1 MIGAFRP
8 LSLVT
13 FGVIGTV
20 LFLSLYTVNETERVV
35 VNRLGRLIV
44 DEKTKQ
50 PEVLMPGL
58 HVKMPLVDNI
68 LRFDYRIQTLSIP
81 NSRIPTSEKKELI
94 IDLFAK
100 WRIRD
105 LSKFYQSTKGD
116 IRNAETLLRQKVTE
130 ALRTEIG
137 RRNLNNVVSN
147 ERQAVLDILRV
158 EADKTAETLGVK
170 VVDVRI
176 VRLDLPEE
184 VNESVYNLMRTERQ
198 RVATEHRARGQARAE
213 AIKADADAQV
223 TIIMANAEKEAKTMR
238 GTGDAI
244 AAKISSDAYGQDK
257 EFYSFYRS
265 LEAYKQA
272 FNNDQSNDMMVL
284 KPDGDFFKYFHKKR
298 NGNGDAAAKAS
309 SKETQKK

>member
-1 MIGAFRP
+1 MIGTFRP

-13 FGVIGTV
+13 IGIIGTV
-20 LFLSLYTVNETERVV
+20 FFLSMFSVNETERIVI
-35 VNRLGRLIV
+35 NRLGRLIV

-58 HVKMPLVDNI
+58 HFKMPLVDTI

-81 NSRIPTSEKKELI
+81 NSRIPTAEKKELI
-94 IDLFAK
+94 IDLFVK
-100 WRIRD
+100 WKIRD

-116 IRNAETLLRQKVTE
+116 IRNAEILLRQKVTE

-137 RRNLNNVVSN
+137 RRNLNNVVSH
-147 ERQAVLDILRV
+147 ERQAVLDILRI

-170 VVDVRI
+170 VIDVRI

-213 AIKADADAQV
+213 SIRADADAQV
-223 TIIMANAEKEAKTMR
+223 TIIMANAEREAKTAR
-238 GTGDAI
+238 GTGEAI
-244 AAKISSDAYGQDK
+244 AAKIYAEAYGQDQ

-272 FNNDQSNDMMVL
+272 FNNHQSTDIMLV
-284 KPDGDFFKYFHKKR
+284 KPEGDFFKYFHKKKS
-298 NGNGDAAAKAS
+298 GNSVAATAKAS
-309 SKETQKK
+309 QKK

>member
-1 MIGAFRP
+1 MIGTFRP

-13 FGVIGTV
+13 FGIIGTV
-20 LFLSLYTVNETERVV
+20 LFLSMFTVNETERVV
-35 VNRLGRLIV
+35 VNRLGRLII

-50 PEVLMPGL
+50 PEVLSPGL
-58 HVKMPLVDNI
+58 HFKMPLVDSI

-100 WRIRD
+100 WKIRD

-116 IRNAETLLRQKVTE
+116 IRNAETLLRQKVME

-137 RRNLNNVVSN
+137 RRNLNNVVSH

-158 EADKTAETLGVK
+158 ETDKTAETLGVK
-170 VVDVRI
+170 VIDVRI
-176 VRLDLPEE
+176 VKLDLPEE

-213 AIKADADAQV
+213 AIRADADAKV
-223 TIIMANAEKEAKTMR
+223 TIIMANAEREAKTAR

-244 AAKISSDAYGQDK
+244 AAKIYADAYGQDQ

-272 FNNDQSNDMMVL
+272 FNNQSADMMVV
-284 KPDGDFFKYFHKKR
+284 KPDGDFFKYFHKKKSGGS
-298 NGNGDAAAKAS
+298 NPVSSAKN
-309 SKETQKK
+309 TQKK

>member
-8 LSLVT
+8 LGLVT
-13 FGVIGTV
+13 FGIIGTV
-20 LFLSLYTVNETERVV
+20 LFLSMFTVNETERVV
-35 VNRLGRLIV
+35 LNRLGRLIV

-50 PEVLMPGL
+50 PEVFMPGL
-58 HVKMPLVDNI
+58 HFKMPLVDNI

-81 NSRIPTSEKKELI
+81 NSRIPTAEKKELI

-198 RVATEHRARGQARAE
+198 RVATEHRSRGQARAE
-213 AIKADADAQV
+213 AIRADADAQV
-223 TIIMANAEKEAKTMR
+223 TIIKATAENEAKTMR
-238 GTGDAI
+238 GTGEAI
-244 AAKISSDAYGQDK
+244 AAKISADAYGQDQ

-265 LEAYKQA
+265 LEAYKEA
-272 FNNDQSNDMMVL
+272 FNNEQSSDMMVL
-284 KPDGDFFKYFHKKR
+284 KPNGDFFKYFHKKKKS
-298 NGNGDAAAKAS
+298 NGAAASA
-309 SKETQKK
+309 TDPQKK

>member
-1 MIGAFRP
+1 MIGTFRP

-20 LFLSLYTVNETERVV
+20 LFLSMFTVNETERVV
-35 VNRLGRLIV
+35 INRLGRLIV

-50 PEVLMPGL
+50 PEVLLPGL
-58 HVKMPLVDNI
+58 HFKMPLVDNI
-68 LRFDYRIQTLSIP
+68 LRFDYRIQTLLIP

-100 WRIRD
+100 WKIRD

-116 IRNAETLLRQKVTE
+116 IRNAETLLRQKVME

-137 RRNLNNVVSN
+137 RRNLNNVVSH
-147 ERQAVLDILRV
+147 ERQAVLDILRI

-213 AIKADADAQV
+213 TIRADADAQV
-223 TIIMANAEKEAKTMR
+223 TILMANAEREAKTAR

-244 AAKISSDAYGQDK
+244 AAKISSEAYGQDP

-272 FNNDQSNDMMVL
+272 FNNDQSTDMMVV
-284 KPDGDFFKYFHKKR
+284 KPDGDFFKYFHKKK
-298 NGNGDAAAKAS
+298 NGNSNVAA
-309 SKETQKK
+309 SKSANKK

>member
-1 MIGAFRP
+1 MSAVRP
-8 LSLVT
+8 LTLVSLAIV
-13 FGVIGTV
+13 GLV
-20 LFLSLYTVNETERVV
+20 LFLSVFTINETERVV
-35 VNRLGRLIV
+35 INRLGRLIV

-58 HVKMPLVDNI
+58 HFKAPLIDSV

-81 NSRIPTSEKKELI
+81 NSRIPTAEKKELI

-100 WRIRD
+100 WKIRD

-147 ERQAVLDILRV
+147 ERQAVLDILRI
-158 EADKTAETLGVK
+158 ETDKTAEALGVK

-184 VNESVYNLMRTERQ
+184 VNESVYRLMRTERQ
-198 RVATEHRARGQARAE
+198 RVATEHRARGRARAE
-213 AIKADADAQV
+213 AIRADADAQV
-223 TIIMANAEKEAKTMR
+223 TIIMANAEKEGRITR
-238 GTGDAI
+238 GAGDAT
-244 AAKISSDAYGQDK
+244 AAKIYADAYSKDP
-257 EFYSFYRS
+257 EFYSFFRS
-265 LEAYKQA
+265 LEAYKTA
-272 FNNDQSNDMMVL
+272 FDNNQSNDMMLV
-284 KPDGDFFKYFHKKR
+284 KPDGDFFKYFHKKK
-298 NGNGDAAAKAS
+298 NGSNANNPAGKS
-309 SKETQKK
+309 TQKK

>member
-1 MIGAFRP
+1 MF
-8 LSLVT
+8 S
-13 FGVIGTV
+13 
-20 LFLSLYTVNETERVV
+20 VNETQRIVI
-35 VNRLGRLIV
+35 NRLGRLIV

-58 HVKMPLVDNI
+58 HFKMPLVDTI

-81 NSRIPTSEKKELI
+81 NSRIPTAEKKELI
-94 IDLFAK
+94 IDLFVK
-100 WRIRD
+100 WKIRD

-116 IRNAETLLRQKVTE
+116 IRNAEILLRQKVTE

-137 RRNLNNVVSN
+137 RRNLNNVVSH
-147 ERQAVLDILRV
+147 ERQAVLDILRI

-170 VVDVRI
+170 VIDVRI

-213 AIKADADAQV
+213 SIRADADAQV
-223 TIIMANAEKEAKTMR
+223 TIIMANAEREAKTAR
-238 GTGDAI
+238 GTGEAI
-244 AAKISSDAYGQDK
+244 AAKIYAEAYGQDQ

-272 FNNDQSNDMMVL
+272 FNNHQSTDIMLV
-284 KPDGDFFKYFHKKR
+284 KPEGDFFKYFHKKKS
-298 NGNGDAAAKAS
+298 GNSVAATAKAS
-309 SKETQKK
+309 QKK

>member
-1 MIGAFRP
+1 MIGRFRP
-8 LSLVT
+8 LSLVIL
-13 FGVIGTV
+13 GVVALT
-20 LFLSLYTVNETERVV
+20 LFLTMFTVNETQRVV
-35 VNRLGRLIV
+35 INRLGRLIV

-50 PEVLMPGL
+50 PEVLLPGL
-58 HVKMPLVDNI
+58 HFKLPLVDTI

-147 ERQAVLDILRV
+147 ERQAVLDILRI

-184 VNESVYNLMRTERQ
+184 VNESVYRLMRTERQ
-198 RVATEHRARGQARAE
+198 RVATEHRARGRARAE
-213 AIKADADAQV
+213 AIRADADAQV
-223 TIIMANAEKEAKTMR
+223 TIIMATAEQESKTTR
-238 GTGDAI
+238 GTGDAV
-244 AAKISSDAYGQDK
+244 AAKIYADAYGQDQ
-257 EFYSFYRS
+257 EFYAYYRS
-265 LEAYKQA
+265 LEAYKKA
-272 FNNDQSNDMMVL
+272 FNNNQSADMMVVS
-284 KPDGDFFKYFHKKR
+284 PTGDFFKYFHKKKSS
-298 NGNGDAAAKAS
+298 NSNTVS
-309 SKETQKK
+309 SKSSQK

>member
-1 MIGAFRP
+1 MTGAFRP

-13 FGVIGTV
+13 LGIIGTV
-20 LFLSLYTVNETERVV
+20 LFLSMYTVNETERVV

-50 PEVLMPGL
+50 PEVFMPGL
-58 HVKMPLVDNI
+58 HFKMPLVDNI
-68 LRFDYRIQTLSIP
+68 LRFDYRIQTLAIP

-100 WRIRD
+100 WKIRD

-198 RVATEHRARGQARAE
+198 RVATEHRSRGQARAE
-213 AIKADADAQV
+213 AIRADADAKV
-223 TIIMANAEKEAKTMR
+223 TIIKATAENEAKTMR

-244 AAKISSDAYGQDK
+244 AAKISADAYGQDQ

-265 LEAYKQA
+265 LEAYKEA
-272 FNNDQSNDMMVL
+272 FNNGESNDMMVL
-284 KPDGDFFKYFHKKR
+284 KPDGDFFKYFHKKK
-298 NGNGDAAAKAS
+298 NGNGAPASAS
-309 SKETQKK
+309 SQKK